1 MAATFETLNACDLD
15 TEDLKAALLAG
26 AEGTH
31 VSVRAATQLIVEHG
45 TWLEEDEFLF
55 AIRVL
60 RVGEAEVA
68 YIDWGR
74 IDLDDWHDQGAYQ
87 ILLMA
92 LYLAG
97 VQHNWCLE
105 NIFRNLNDHETL
117 LACRAWARV
126 CAESQ
131 P

>member
-1 MAATFETLNACDLD
+1 MAATFETLNAYDLG

-26 AEGTH
+26 AAATH

-55 AIRVL
+55 AIRVIK
-60 RVGEAEVA
+60 VGETLVA

-97 VQHNWCLE
+97 VQINWDLE
-105 NIFRNLNDHETL
+105 DIFRDLNDDETL
-117 LACRAWARV
+117 LACQAWARV
-126 CAESQ
+126 CAETV

>member
-1 MAATFETLNACDLD
+1 MAATFEAISAYDLS
-15 TEDLKAALLAG
+15 TEDLKTALLAG
-26 AEGTH
+26 VEGTH
-31 VSVRAATQLIVEHG
+31 VAFRAATQLIVEHG
-45 TWLEEDEFLF
+45 TWLVEDEFLA

-60 RVGEAEVA
+60 RVGDGVA
-68 YIDWGR
+68 AAVDWGR
-74 IDLDDWHDQGAYQ
+74 VHFDDWYDQGKYQ

-97 VQHNWCLE
+97 VRLNWDLE
-105 NIFRNLNDHETL
+105 DIFRDLDDHETL

-126 CAESQ
+126 CAETL

>member
-1 MAATFETLNACDLD
+1 MAATFEALNAYDLG

-26 AEGTH
+26 VEGTH
-31 VSVRAATQLIVEHG
+31 VSIRAATQLIVEHG
-45 TWLEEDEFLF
+45 TWLDEDEFLF
-55 AIRVL
+55 AIRVIQ
-60 RVGEAEVA
+60 VGETTVA

-97 VQHNWCLE
+97 VQLSWGLE
-105 NIFRNLNDHETL
+105 DVFRDLNDHETL

-126 CAESQ
+126 CAESL

>member
-1 MAATFETLNACDLD
+1 MAATFEALSPYDLG
-15 TEDLKAALLAG
+15 TEELKAALLAG
-26 AEGTH
+26 VEVAP
-31 VSVRAATQLIVEHG
+31 VAFRAATQLIVEHG
-45 TWLEEDEFLF
+45 TWLDDDEFLA

-60 RVGEAEVA
+60 RVGDDVTAAV
-68 YIDWGR
+68 DWGR
-74 IDLDDWHDQGAYQ
+74 VYFDDWYDQGAYQ

-97 VQHNWCLE
+97 VRLNWDLE
-105 NIFRNLNDHETL
+105 DIFRDLSDDETL

-126 CAESQ
+126 CAETL

>member
-1 MAATFETLNACDLD
+1 MAATFEALSAYDIG

-26 AEGTH
+26 ADGAH
-31 VSVRAATQLIVEHG
+31 VAVRAATQLIVEHG

-60 RVGEAEVA
+60 RLGDDVVA
-68 YIDWGR
+68 AVDWGR

-87 ILLMA
+87 VLLMA
-92 LYLAG
+92 LFLAG
-97 VQHNWCLE
+97 VQLSWDLE
-105 NIFRNLNDHETL
+105 DIFRDLDDHETL

-126 CAESQ
+126 CAETL

>member
-1 MAATFETLNACDLD
+1 MAATFEALNAYDLGTD
-15 TEDLKAALLAG
+15 DLKVALLAG

-55 AIRVL
+55 AIRVVQ
-60 RVGEAEVA
+60 VGEAVVA

-74 IDLDDWHDQGAYQ
+74 IELDDWHDQGAYQ

-92 LYLAG
+92 QLLAG
-97 VQHNWCLE
+97 VQHNWTVE
-105 NIFRNLNDHETL
+105 DIFRDLNDRETL

-126 CAESQ
+126 CAESL

>member
-1 MAATFETLNACDLD
+1 MAATFEAVTAYDLGA
-15 TEDLKAALLAG
+15 EDLKAALLAG
-26 AEGTH
+26 VDGAH
-31 VSVRAATQLIVEHG
+31 ASVRAATELIIEHG
-45 TWLEEDEFLF
+45 TWLGEDEFLF

-60 RVGEAEVA
+60 RVDEALVA

-92 LYLAG
+92 QFLAG
-97 VQHNWCLE
+97 VQHNWSLE
-105 NIFRNLNDHETL
+105 DLFRDLDDHETL

-126 CAESQ
+126 CAETLQ
-131 P
+131 

>member
-1 MAATFETLNACDLD
+1 MAATFESLTAYELGTD
-15 TEDLKAALLAG
+15 DLKAALLAG

-55 AIRVL
+55 AIRVIQ
-60 RVGEAEVA
+60 VSEAKVA

-74 IDLDDWHDQGAYQ
+74 IELDDWHDQGAYQ
-87 ILLMA
+87 ILLMS

-97 VQHNWCLE
+97 VQLSWGLE
-105 NIFRNLNDHETL
+105 DIFLDLNDHETL

-126 CAESQ
+126 CAESL

>member
-1 MAATFETLNACDLD
+1 MAAIFESLTAYELGTD
-15 TEDLKAALLAG
+15 DLKAALLAG

-31 VSVRAATQLIVEHG
+31 VSVKAATQLIVEHG

-55 AIRVL
+55 AIRVIQ
-60 RVGEAEVA
+60 VGEAKVA

-87 ILLMA
+87 ILLMS

-97 VQHNWCLE
+97 VRLRWGLE
-105 NIFRNLNDHETL
+105 DIFRDLNDHETL

-126 CAESQ
+126 CAESL

>member
-1 MAATFETLNACDLD
+1 MAATFEALTAYDLS
-15 TEDLKAALLAG
+15 TEDLKVALLAG

-45 TWLEEDEFLF
+45 TWLQEDEFLF
-55 AIRVL
+55 ATRVVQ
-60 RVGEAEVA
+60 VGEDIVA

-74 IDLDDWHDQGAYQ
+74 IGLDDWHDQGAYQ

-92 LYLAG
+92 QLLAG
-97 VQHNWCLE
+97 VQHNWSVE
-105 NIFRNLNDHETL
+105 DIFRDLDDHETL
-117 LACRAWARV
+117 PACRAWSRV
-126 CAESQ
+126 CAESL

>member
-1 MAATFETLNACDLD
+1 MAATFEALNACDLG

-55 AIRVL
+55 AIRVVQ
-60 RVGEAEVA
+60 VGEAVIA

-92 LYLAG
+92 QFLAG
-97 VQHNWCLE
+97 VQHNWSVE
-105 NIFRNLNDHETL
+105 DIFRDLNDRETL

-126 CAESQ
+126 CAESL

>member
-1 MAATFETLNACDLD
+1 MPATFEALNAYDLG

-26 AEGTH
+26 ADGAH
-31 VSVRAATQLIVEHG
+31 IAVRAATQLIVEHG

-60 RVGEAEVA
+60 RVGDDVVA
-68 YIDWGR
+68 AVDWGR

-92 LYLAG
+92 LFLAG
-97 VQHNWCLE
+97 VQLSWDLE
-105 NIFRNLNDHETL
+105 DIFRDLDDHETL

-126 CAESQ
+126 CAETL

>member
-1 MAATFETLNACDLD
+1 MAATFEALNAYDLG

-31 VSVRAATQLIVEHG
+31 VSVRAATQLIVEHE

-55 AIRVL
+55 AIRVIQ
-60 RVGEAEVA
+60 VGEDMVA

-97 VQHNWCLE
+97 AQLSWGLE
-105 NIFRNLNDHETL
+105 DIFRDLNDDETL
-117 LACRAWARV
+117 LACQAWARV
-126 CAESQ
+126 CAESL